1 MTELIAGL
9 SIGLAAGLAPGP
21 LQTLVFTA
29 TLQRGFGAGW
39 RVAVAPLLTDAPIV
53 TLAVVAVGALPDDGL
68 RLLGIAGGVAVAAF
82 GVWELIGAHRS
93 VSGTGDSPSGD
104 LWRGAIANA
113 LSPHPWLFWALAG
126 GPLLVDAWSE
136 APGRAVAFLVGFYGT
151 LVGSKLALA
160 AVVATGRER
169 LPAAWRRRLVVAG
182 GALLILGGVTLVWNW
197 A

>member
-1 MTELIAGL
+1 MARRH
-9 SIGLAAGLAPGP
+9 S
-21 LQTLVFTA
+21 
-29 TLQRGFGAGW
+29 QR
-39 RVAVAPLLTDAPIV
+39 PQPPP
-53 TLAVVAVGALPDDGL
+53 LAV
-68 RLLGIAGGVAVAAF
+68 LGPG
-82 GVWELIGAHRS
+82 R
-93 VSGTGDSPSGD
+93 
-104 LWRGAIANA
+104 
-113 LSPHPWLFWALAG
+113 